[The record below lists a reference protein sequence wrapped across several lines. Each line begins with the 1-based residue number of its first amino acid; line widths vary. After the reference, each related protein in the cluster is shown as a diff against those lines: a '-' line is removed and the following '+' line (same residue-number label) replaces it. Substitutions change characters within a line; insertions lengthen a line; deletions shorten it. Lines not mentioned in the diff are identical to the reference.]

1 MGQILAWLFI
11 VGLIVLGLSGLGQAL
26 RIWRRAQ
33 VTRQWPGTDGKVI
46 ASTVDT
52 QWNAERKDYWVEY
65 TYAVAGQQYTN
76 KTVGLSASARPRS
89 YQERD
94 KFKQYYVGALV
105 TVYYD
110 PQHPQK
116 AVLQRDMPWGEIST
130 MLLGGLVALVWAAL
144 LILPRPG

>member
-11 VGLIVLGLSGLGQAL
+11 VGLIVLGVSGLGQAL

-33 VTRQWPGTDGKVI
+33 MTRQWAGTEGKVI

-65 TYAVAGQQYTN
+65 TYLVAGRQYTSR
-76 KTVGLSASARPRS
+76 TVGFTASVRPRAH
-89 YQERD
+89 QERD
-94 KFKQYYVGALV
+94 KFKLYYVGALV

-110 PQHPQK
+110 PQHPQN
-116 AVLQRDMPWGEIST
+116 AVLQRDVPWSEIIT
-130 MLLGGLVALVWAAL
+130 MLLGGLVALIWAVL
-144 LILPRPG
+144 LIVPRPG